1 MYTLKLIYFK
11 MRALAEAPQMLMSY
25 AGLQYEY
32 LMSWEYFDDEW
43 ENVKPTI
50 PFKQLPILVVDDE
63 PQIAQSTSIMRY
75 LQKLADIEPQHP
87 IDAAKAD
94 AILESAQELF
104 RPLNPTVNFA
114 LGEDF
119 ESKRESMLPDLS
131 SRFAD

>member
-11 MRALAEAPQMLMSY
+11 MRALAEAPQLLMSY

-50 PFKQLPILVVDDE
+50 PFKQLPILVLDDE
-63 PQIAQSTSIMRY
+63 HQIAQSTSIMRF
-75 LQKLADIEPQHP
+75 LQKLADIEPQDP
-87 IDAAKAD
+87 IDAAEVD

-104 RPLNPTVNFA
+104 RPLIPTVNFT
-114 LGEDF
+114 L
-119 ESKRESMLPDLS
+119 
-131 SRFAD
+131 

>member
-1 MYTLKLIYFK
+1 
-11 MRALAEAPQMLMSY
+11 MLMSY

-63 PQIAQSTSIMRY
+63 PQIAQSTSIMRF
-75 LQKLADIEPQHP
+75 LQKLADIEPQDP

-94 AILESAQELF
+94 AILESAQ
-104 RPLNPTVNFA
+104 
-114 LGEDF
+114 
-119 ESKRESMLPDLS
+119 
-131 SRFAD
+131 